1 METSRR
7 DTIIA
12 LVACLIIVAVL
23 IPAIVITKRSNAKNH
38 DPRETYSST
47 FSASLIS
54 TTGSSEVGNSDQK
67 SDKESHSKREEGSL
81 ISAEGLLNKYPLI
94 DGHNDFP
101 YSVREN
107 LHNDISELHMDY
119 DLASLEPWASDDTS
133 QTDLGRLRRGQV
145 GAQFWSAYIG
155 CEEARAGEMRGFLT
169 QMELAEMI
177 HIQKGEAGVCRKLE
191 HLLGGG
197 GEGAQWWRHLLD
209 SDTRTGREFR
219 ECWSFLQREAGQCCD
234 YLGKELE
241 GPLAAGPAVAANCR
255 SGRSCRQE
263 LTEQREELKEAALR
277 DYEYENPH

>member
-23 IPAIVITKRSNAKNH
+23 IPAIVITNRSNAKNH

-67 SDKESHSKREEGSL
+67 SDKESHAKREERSL

-155 CEEARAGEMRGFLT
+155 CEEARAGGALRMFIEQIDAIKQIVARYPGDLEYADT
-169 QMELAEMI
+169 
-177 HIQKGEAGVCRKLE
+177 EAGVRSAWE
-191 HLLGGG
+191 
-197 GEGAQWWRHLLD
+197 
-209 SDTRTGREFR
+209 
-219 ECWSFLQREAGQCCD
+219 
-234 YLGKELE
+234 
-241 GPLAAGPAVAANCR
+241 
-255 SGRSCRQE
+255 SGRIASLIGVE
-263 LTEQREELKEAALR
+263 GGHAIEDSLAALR
-277 DYEYENPH
+277 SLYQLGVR

>member
-7 DTIIA
+7 DTIIT
-12 LVACLIIVAVL
+12 LIACLIVVAVL
-23 IPAIVITKRSNAKNH
+23 IPAIVITKRSNAKNY
-38 DPRETYSST
+38 DPRGTYSST

-67 SDKESHSKREEGSL
+67 SDKESHAKREERSL

-155 CEEARAGEMRGFLT
+155 CEEARAGGALRMFIEQIDVIKQIVARYPGDLEYSDT
-169 QMELAEMI
+169 
-177 HIQKGEAGVCRKLE
+177 EAGVRSAWE
-191 HLLGGG
+191 
-197 GEGAQWWRHLLD
+197 
-209 SDTRTGREFR
+209 
-219 ECWSFLQREAGQCCD
+219 
-234 YLGKELE
+234 
-241 GPLAAGPAVAANCR
+241 
-255 SGRSCRQE
+255 SGRIASLIGVE
-263 LTEQREELKEAALR
+263 GGHAIEDSLAALR
-277 DYEYENPH
+277 SLYQLGVR